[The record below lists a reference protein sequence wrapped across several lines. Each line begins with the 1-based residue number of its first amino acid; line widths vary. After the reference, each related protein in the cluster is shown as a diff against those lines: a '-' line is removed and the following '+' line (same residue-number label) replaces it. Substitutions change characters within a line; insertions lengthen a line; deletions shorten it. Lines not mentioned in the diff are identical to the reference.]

1 MEITRILTSK
11 TKSMKKYI
19 FNVLSLAIIIMATLN
34 ACKDD
39 KLKALVVTGQNNHNW
54 EVSHEILSKILV
66 NSNVF
71 SCDVAVSP
79 AKGED
84 MSSFKPDFA
93 KYDVVV
99 MDYNGDDWTKE
110 TQNNLEQFVKN
121 GGGLVIYHA
130 ASNSFPAWE
139 AFNKMAG
146 VGGWNGRNEQSGPY
160 VYYRHGEEVK
170 DNSPGNG
177 GSHGPQ
183 HEFIIQ
189 HRQTDH
195 PILKGMPTRW
205 MHSRDELY
213 SELRG
218 PAENMTVLATAYAD
232 PEKGGTGRHEPML
245 MTIKYGKGRVFHTA
259 IGHVG
264 NERPIAAQSAGFII
278 TLQRG
283 AEWAATGIVN
293 QALPADLP
301 NISMPLILH
310 NYQSYT
316 IDDLFSRAKKY
327 EFGKSQKYLNLISNR
342 IRVAKG
348 DVDKLKAIEIK
359 IIETLQSDASADAKN
374 YLCREL
380 SWMGSSEALSVLDEL
395 KNNEATKEMAEFAI
409 ERIKNQY

>member
-1 MEITRILTSK
+1 
-11 TKSMKKYI
+11 MKKYI
-19 FNVLSLAIIIMATLN
+19 LNILSLSIVATILFSS
-34 ACKDD
+34 CQDD
-39 KLKALVVTGQNNHNW
+39 KLKALIVTGQNNHNW

-66 NSNVF
+66 NSEVF
-71 SCDVAVSP
+71 KCDVAVSP
-79 AKGED
+79 AQGED
-84 MSSFKPDFA
+84 MSTFEPDFE

-99 MDYNGDDWTKE
+99 LDYNGDKWTDE
-110 TQNNLEQFVKN
+110 TQNKFEQFVKN

-130 ASNSFPAWE
+130 SNNSFPQWE

-146 VGGWNGRNEQSGPY
+146 IGGWNGRNEQSGPY
-160 VYYRHGEEVK
+160 VYFKDGKEVK

-183 HEFIIQ
+183 HEFIVE
-189 HRQTDH
+189 HRQPEH
-195 PILKGMPTRW
+195 PILKGMPSRW

-232 PEKGGTGRHEPML
+232 PKKGGTGRHEPML

-259 IGHVG
+259 MGHVG
-264 NERPIAAQSAGFII
+264 EERPIATQSAGFII

-283 AEWAATGIVN
+283 AEWAATGMVS
-293 QALPADLP
+293 QEMPADLP

-310 NYQSYT
+310 NYKQYGL
-316 IDDLFSRAKKY
+316 DELFNRSKKY

-342 IRVAKG
+342 IRLAEG
-348 DVDKLKAIEIK
+348 DVKKLKAFEAK
-359 IIETLQSDASADAKN
+359 IIETLKSDANADAKN

-380 SWMGSSEALSVLDEL
+380 SWMGSSESLPVLEEL
-395 KNNEATKEMAEFAI
+395 TKKDATKEMAQFAI
-409 ERIKNQY
+409 ERISE